1 LVFKI
6 NTKNTLGNLNF
17 KKDLKMKISQLIA
30 TIFAVST
37 LAFTASSFA
46 ADPATVNGK
55 PIKQSWV
62 DYIMKDAQSRGQKG
76 EGLKNAVINEL
87 VGSELAYQEA
97 VKQGIDKNQDLIIAE
112 EIGHKKL
119 IVNAFLADF
128 MKKNPVTDADKKA
141 AYEQYKK
148 ELGDKEYNARHI
160 LVKTEAEANDIAA
173 AVKKGGDFAKL
184 AKEKSLDPGSK
195 EKGGDLGWFS
205 PAGMVKPFSDAVT
218 SLKKGEVSAPVQTQ
232 FGWHIIK
239 LSDSRAT
246 QVPSY
251 DKVKDGLERTLQ
263 QRKLEKMM
271 LGLKEKAKI
280 EVPGVTK

>member
-1 LVFKI
+1 MRINQILVALAAF
-6 NTKNTLGNLNF
+6 
-17 KKDLKMKISQLIA
+17 
-30 TIFAVST
+30 ST
-37 LAFTASSFA
+37 LAFTPSLYA
-46 ADPATVNGK
+46 ADSAATVNGK

-62 DYIMKDAQSRGQKG
+62 DYIMKDAQSRGQTPNDG
-76 EGLKNAVINEL
+76 MKNAIINEL

-97 VKQGIDKNQDLIIAE
+97 QKQGIDKLPDYQTNLELTQR
-112 EIGHKKL
+112 KL
-119 IVNAFLADF
+119 LVNVFLQDF
-128 MKKNPVTDADKKA
+128 MKKNPVSEADKKE

-148 ELGDKEYNARHI
+148 ELGDKEYSARHI
-160 LVKTEAEANDIAA
+160 LVKTEAEANDILAQI
-173 AVKKGGDFAKL
+173 KKGGDFAKL

-218 SLKKGEVSAPVQTQ
+218 GLKKGEVTTTPVQTQ
-232 FGWHIIK
+232 FGWHVIK
-239 LSDSRAT
+239 LVDTRAT

-271 LGLKEKAKI
+271 LDLKAKAKI
-280 EVPGVTK
+280 DVPGVTSAK

>member
-1 LVFKI
+1 MKI
-6 NTKNTLGNLNF
+6 NQILLAIAA
-17 KKDLKMKISQLIA
+17 ISSL
-30 TIFAVST
+30 
-37 LAFTASSFA
+37 SFA
-46 ADPATVNGK
+46 PALYAADAAATVNGK

-62 DYIMKDAQSRGQKG
+62 DFIMKDAQARGQKG

-97 VKQGIDKNQDLIIAE
+97 VRQGVDKNSDVAIAS
-112 EIGHKKL
+112 EIGQRKL
-119 IVNAFLADF
+119 VVNAFLADF

-148 ELGDKEYNARHI
+148 ELGDKEYSARHI
-160 LVKTEAEANDIAA
+160 LVKTEAEATDITAQI
-173 AVKKGGDFAKL
+173 KKGGDFSKL

-205 PAGMVKPFSDAVT
+205 AAGMVKPFSDAVL
-218 SLKKGEVSAPVQTQ
+218 SLKKGETTTAPVQTQ
-232 FGWHIIK
+232 FGWHVIK
-239 LSDSRAT
+239 LVDTRAT

-251 DKVKDGLERTLQ
+251 DKIKDGLERTLQ

-271 LGLKEKAKI
+271 LELKAKAKI
-280 EVPGVTK
+280 DVPGVTSAK